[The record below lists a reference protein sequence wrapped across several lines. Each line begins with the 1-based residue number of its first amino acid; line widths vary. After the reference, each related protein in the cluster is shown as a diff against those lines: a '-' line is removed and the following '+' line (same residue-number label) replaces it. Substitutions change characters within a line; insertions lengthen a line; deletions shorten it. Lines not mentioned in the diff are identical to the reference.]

1 LPDLKNAV
9 NVFEFINLRKALD
22 MKIFAYGTLLIPDVM
37 YAVTARKFRF
47 KNAILRGYAR
57 FTVKGE
63 AFPGIIPVTN
73 AVTEGIIYIDVDKW
87 SLERLDAF
95 EGDLYQRT
103 PILAEIKGGEIF
115 NAEAYVVKPKF
126 RNHLSSSEWNMKEFA
141 QKHLKAFLEA
151 YSGFQK
157 NS

>member
-1 LPDLKNAV
+1 
-9 NVFEFINLRKALD
+9 
-22 MKIFAYGTLLIPDVM
+22 MIPEVM
-37 YAVTARKFRF
+37 VAVTTRRFRF

-57 FTVKGE
+57 FTVKGDSY
-63 AFPGIIPVTN
+63 PGIIPVAD
-73 AVTEGIIYIDVDKW
+73 AVTEGIIYFDVDEL

-103 PILAEIKGGEIF
+103 TIPAEIEGGEIF
-115 NAEAYVVKPKF
+115 NAEAYVIKPKF
-126 RNHLSSSEWNMKEFA
+126 RNHLSSSGWNMEEFA
-141 QKHLKAFLEA
+141 RKHLKAFLEA

>member
-1 LPDLKNAV
+1 
-9 NVFEFINLRKALD
+9 
-22 MKIFAYGTLLIPDVM
+22 MKIFVYGTLLIPSVM
-37 YAVTARKFRF
+37 YAVTAREFPF

-63 AFPGIIPVTN
+63 SYPGIIPATD
-73 AVTEGIIYIDVDKW
+73 AVTEGIIYFDVDES

-103 PILAEIKGGEIF
+103 PILAEMEGGEIF
-115 NAEAYVVKPKF
+115 NVQAYVIKPQF
-126 RNHLSSSEWNMKEFA
+126 GNHLSSLEWNVVEFA
-141 QKHLKAFLEA
+141 QKHLKAFLET
-151 YSGFQK
+151 YSGFKK

>member
-1 LPDLKNAV
+1 
-9 NVFEFINLRKALD
+9 
-22 MKIFAYGTLLIPDVM
+22 MKIFAYGTLLIPSVM
-37 YAVTARKFRF
+37 CAVTTREFLF

-63 AFPGIIPVTN
+63 SYPGIIPVTD
-73 AVTEGIIYIDVDKW
+73 AVTQGILYFDVDEL

-103 PILAEIKGGEIF
+103 PVLTEMEGGEIL
-115 NAEAYVVKPKF
+115 NAEAYVIKPKF

-141 QKHLKAFLEA
+141 QKHLETFLEA

-157 NS
+157 KS